1 MIAADFI
8 AEELA
13 RRGVRHVFGVGG
25 ANIEDM
31 FAAVQRRRPG
41 LQAVLAKHEHGA
53 GTAADAYA
61 RTGGGLGVVMVT
73 SGGGAMNL
81 VHALAEARASRV
93 PVLAIVGEPP
103 TDVQGRG
110 AFQDT
115 SGRNGAVDALD
126 VFLAVSVFCARVAD
140 VGELPGLLD
149 AAIAAARGDRPGP
162 AVLLLAKDRQ
172 QAAMPASAAI
182 AHPRQAPPP
191 APRPDPAAIRRAADV
206 LSRGPVAIIAGD
218 EITRSGAAGP
228 LAALARALGAMV
240 AVTPDAR
247 DAFDND
253 DPRFVGVAGAMGHAA
268 VARAVA
274 RSRVCLL
281 AGTRLP
287 LLARS
292 GIEAA
297 LLERPLVSLGREP
310 PFIAPADGVHL
321 DGDPRETLVA
331 LFAELGS
338 RRAPASAPSP
348 SLPLAEPAAPAPAL
362 PLGSPG
368 ILALVERALPDGGV
382 VVIDAGNTG
391 AHAVHHLRLPRGG
404 RSLIAMGMAGMG
416 WSFGAAVGAALASG
430 RRTFVLAGDGA
441 FFMHGL
447 EVHTALEHRL
457 PITYLVFNNRAHGMC
472 VVRERLLL
480 REETGYNRFGVSH
493 VGAGLAAMFPGL
505 RARDCGTLDEVARA
519 LAEAA
524 SADGPSVV
532 CAELPE
538 VEVPPFA
545 AFRQALAEQAAA
557 AAPTPA
563 LATAASAPAPAPEA
577 WP

>member
-31 FAAVQRRRPG
+31 FAAVQRRRPR

-126 VFLAVSVFCARVAD
+126 VFLAVSTFCARVAD
-140 VGELPGLLD
+140 VSDLPGLLD
-149 AAIAAARGDRPGP
+149 AAIAAARGERPGP

-172 QAAMPASAAI
+172 QAVMPSGAMADCRRHEARPAMRPDAAAI
-182 AHPRQAPPP
+182 C
-191 APRPDPAAIRRAADV
+191 RAAEL
-206 LSRGPVAIIAGD
+206 LSQGPVAIIAGD
-218 EITRSGAAGP
+218 EISRSGAAGP
-228 LAALARALGAMV
+228 LADLARALGAVV
-240 AVTPDAR
+240 AVAPDAR

-253 DPRFVGVAGAMGHAA
+253 DPRFAGVAGAMGHAA

-287 LLARS
+287 LLARA
-292 GIEAA
+292 GLEAA

-310 PFIAPADGVHL
+310 PFVSPADSLHL
-321 DGDPRETLVA
+321 AGDPRETLEALVA
-331 LFAELGS
+331 AVSRGS
-338 RRAPASAPSP
+338 ALAAPPAPAAPP
-348 SLPLAEPAAPAPAL
+348 EPAAPAAAEPR
-362 PLGSPG
+362 LGSPAV
-368 ILALVERALPDGGV
+368 LALVERALPDGGV

-480 REETGYNRFGVSH
+480 REETGYNRFRASH
-493 VGAGLAAMFPGL
+493 IGAGLGAMFPGL
-505 RARDCGTLDEVARA
+505 AARDCRTLDEVGRA

-524 SADGPSVV
+524 SADGPSIV

-557 AAPTPA
+557 AATPA
-563 LATAASAPAPAPEA
+563 PVAAPPPEPEPEA